1 MKIQKGQQASVI
13 LADYSPDGKKLA
25 TLGGYGDG
33 LLILWDIETTRE
45 LLNKKI
51 SEQNFNSACQAGIF
65 FRISIRNNK
74 K

>member
-1 MKIQKGQQASVI
+1 MKIQKGHQAGVI

-25 TLGGYGDG
+25 TLGGYGDD
-33 LLILWDIETTRE
+33 LLLLWDIETARE